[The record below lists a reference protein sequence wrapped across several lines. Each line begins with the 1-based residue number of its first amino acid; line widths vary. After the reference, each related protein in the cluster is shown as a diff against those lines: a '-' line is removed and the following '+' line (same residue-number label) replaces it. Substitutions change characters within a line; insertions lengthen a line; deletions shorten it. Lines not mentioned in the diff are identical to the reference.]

1 MWLPMCWG
9 DEKNATHAV
18 LSVSPCRIHVSMHNC
33 RERERQT
40 DRPTDRQRDR
50 DRQTDSQTD
59 RQRLRPPL
67 LRIPSVPSFQALLFK
82 FFGTV
87 CMLDLLPQI
96 LPFQVIWGMS
106 SAMMSSACNSI
117 HPQKKERNK
126 CPEDSVD
133 VAAHVLG

>member
-1 MWLPMCWG
+1 
-9 DEKNATHAV
+9 
-18 LSVSPCRIHVSMHNC
+18 
-33 RERERQT
+33 
-40 DRPTDRQRDR
+40 
-50 DRQTDSQTD
+50 
-59 RQRLRPPL
+59 
-67 LRIPSVPSFQALLFK
+67 
-82 FFGTV
+82 
-87 CMLDLLPQI
+87 MLDLLPQI